1 MLISLGIALIL
12 VAGLGILALRALAS
26 RYEGAVNKASL
37 LDNGARTSQTTVT
50 GPLNYL
56 LIGSD
61 LRSFDPQAGQRSDT
75 IVIVHIP
82 AGLKKAYLISVPRDL
97 LVDIPSDPDTGYQG
111 GKDKINA
118 AFQFG
123 QAGSAL
129 LSQTLTNLTGVK
141 FNGAAVV
148 QFGGFKKV
156 VDTLGGIEVCVDED
170 VTSIHTGYQFKVGCQ
185 RMDGAQALDY
195 ARQRYDLPEGDY
207 DRQRHQQQILKAI
220 AQKVT
225 DAGLLTN
232 PIKLDQVIRAI
243 GGALTVDNNG
253 VPLEDTVLALRGLR
267 PDDLIGVKIP
277 SHADNIE
284 GTSYAVLDP
293 PSEGLFAALR
303 DGTLE
308 QWAAANPS
316 YVNAL

>member
-123 QAGSAL
+123 GRP
-129 LSQTLTNLTGVK
+129 
-141 FNGAAVV
+141 AAP
-148 QFGGFKKV
+148 
-156 VDTLGGIEVCVDED
+156 C
-170 VTSIHTGYQFKVGCQ
+170 S
-185 RMDGAQALDY
+185 R
-195 ARQRYDLPEGDY
+195 
-207 DRQRHQQQILKAI
+207 
-220 AQKVT
+220 
-225 DAGLLTN
+225 
-232 PIKLDQVIRAI
+232 
-243 GGALTVDNNG
+243 
-253 VPLEDTVLALRGLR
+253 R
-267 PDDLIGVKIP
+267 P
-277 SHADNIE
+277 SR
-284 GTSYAVLDP
+284 T
-293 PSEGLFAALR
+293 
-303 DGTLE
+303 
-308 QWAAANPS
+308 
-316 YVNAL
+316 